1 MEKLE
6 RVIFDC
12 GGVLVESEGMSQRI
26 SWEVAAAHG
35 IPDSEDEIARRYL
48 GVSDD
53 EMMIATLNNLAR
65 TKGELGDDVA
75 AVALLQRALDAC
87 RRIGDRHREAALLS
101 NLGDAQ
107 FALGEAA
114 EAAASVKESALIM
127 AQIGM
132 EGERFIPEVWK
143 LSEW

>member
-1 MEKLE
+1 MQLTDRVPARFARLLAIGADPGDDE
-6 RVIFDC
+6 RART
-12 GGVLVESEGMSQRI
+12 LA
-26 SWEVAAAHG
+26 VASA
-35 IPDSEDEIARRYL
+35 
-48 GVSDD
+48 DD